1 MIFSDKIFKII
12 SGDNVSLYATSSE
25 DIYLYLYNKLTKKYK
40 ILINSNRNCVFC
52 DNYNAQKVIELG
64 NDILAIGSNDFI
76 TIMDK
81 NDL

>member
-12 SGDNVSLYATSSE
+12 SGDNVSLYATSNE
-25 DIYLYLYNKLTKKYK
+25 DVYLYLYNKSTKKYK
-40 ILINSNRNCVFC
+40 ILINSNRNCVFY

-64 NDILAIGSNDFI
+64 NNILAIGSNDYI